1 MSLDILERIDD
12 RLHRIEA
19 ELALVRGEVKRL
31 ATVTAEREASCARC
45 ALQLS
50 EAPTEPPEA
59 TE

>member
-31 ATVTAEREASCARC
+31 AQRMASEECPRC
-45 ALQLS
+45 LVQIG
-50 EAPTEPPEA
+50 EAPTEPPP
-59 TE
+59 